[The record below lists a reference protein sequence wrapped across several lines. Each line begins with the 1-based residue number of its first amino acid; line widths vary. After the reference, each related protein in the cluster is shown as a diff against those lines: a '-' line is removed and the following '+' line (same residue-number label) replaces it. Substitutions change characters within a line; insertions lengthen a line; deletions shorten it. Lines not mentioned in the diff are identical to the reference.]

1 MLPRGRSASR
11 LPLLSLAVLLVSL
24 LLAGHVGAVDEN
36 VMDTDGDGQVSTE
49 EFIEHAQCQLRK
61 HGLCVVSEQAGCG
74 RSTVGGAGGLGERL
88 A

>member
-49 EFIEHAQCQLRK
+49 EFIEHAQCQVLGPARPPNPVRTSS
-61 HGLCVVSEQAGCG
+61 G
-74 RSTVGGAGGLGERL
+74 STDYAW
-88 A
+88 